1 MTDWEGLILQYQE
14 ELEIWED
21 NPDLFPGYHPEDD
34 IIEEHYSDF
43 ILKHMKKGQYHD
55 K

>member
-1 MTDWEGLILQYQE
+1 MTDWEGLILQRQE

-34 IIEEHYSDF
+34 IIEEHYSYF
-43 ILKHMKKGQYHD
+43 LLNHINKGGKQ

>member
-34 IIEEHYSDF
+34 IIEEHWNPF
-43 ILKHMKKGQYHD
+43 VINHINKGG